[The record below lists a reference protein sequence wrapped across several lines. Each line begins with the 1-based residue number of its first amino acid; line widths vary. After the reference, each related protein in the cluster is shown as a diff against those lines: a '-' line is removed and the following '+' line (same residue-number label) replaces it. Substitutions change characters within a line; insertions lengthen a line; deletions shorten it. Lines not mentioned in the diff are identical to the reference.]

1 MADDKR
7 KRLILIDGHGLAY
20 RMFFAIQA
28 AMSTRAGEPTNATYG
43 FTRTLLSL
51 INGDE
56 APDYIAVSFD
66 VGETFRDAIFDDYKA
81 TREKMPDALEIQIQ
95 RIHDVLAAFNIP
107 ILEVE
112 GYEADDVLGTVARL
126 AAAQGVETL
135 IVTGDKDLLQLV
147 DENTLVQLPGGRTG
161 EITVYDEAM
170 VREKMGIDPV
180 QIVDYKALVGDT
192 SDNIPGVPGV
202 GDKTATSLLNKWGTL
217 EAIYENLDDVKST
230 RARNALAEYREQAFM
245 SQRLARIV
253 TDVPVEF
260 DLELCRPHDYDRDEV
275 VQMFRTLEFRSFA
288 NEVRGEGAPA
298 AAGGGRGQQLPLFG
312 GSETRAPEEIAS
324 DTVTHVVRDEAALDA
339 LVEKLEAAEAIA
351 FDTETT
357 STDQMQAKLV
367 GISLA
372 VEPGEGYY
380 IPIRHVFDDQG
391 QLKVERVIERLRPAM
406 TDPNIAK
413 IGHNIKY
420 DAIMLKR
427 YGLDVY
433 PLSTDTMV
441 GEWLLR
447 PDSAQG
453 KLGLKNL
460 AFFRLGVE
468 MTPISELIGSGRKQ
482 LTMDLVSVEEAAPY
496 AAADADMTL
505 RLADPILHEL
515 EEQQQIALLREIE
528 MPLVPVLV
536 DMEVAGMLL
545 DVDFLK
551 AMSRELG
558 QILEQRYQE
567 ICGIAGHEFNTNS
580 PLQLSEVLFEKLGLP
595 TQGLRKTKAGYYST
609 AADVLEN
616 LRGQDTTGIIAAILE
631 YRELEKLRGTYLDA
645 LPQMVNP
652 DTGRLHSSFNQT
664 GTVTGRISSSE
675 PNLQNIPV
683 RSEIGRRVR
692 EAFIAAP
699 GHLLLGADY
708 SQVELRVLA
717 HFSGDEALQEAFRE
731 GQDIHA
737 STAATVYNIDIGEV
751 TPGQRSFAKS
761 VNFGLLYGMSAFRL
775 ARESNLT
782 LPEAEAFVKTYFES
796 FPRVR
801 QYLEST
807 RRQAVEQGYV
817 ETLLKRRR
825 YFPALQTEGGGQ
837 QAAMQRR
844 AAEREAV
851 NMPIQG
857 TAADIMKLA
866 MINLHHALAERGFNG
881 RMILQVHDELLLEVP
896 EDELAETTEV
906 VCEIMENAYPLDV
919 PLKVDAHSGTNW
931 GELKG

>member
-1 MADDKR
+1 MADDQR

-81 TREKMPDALEIQIQ
+81 TREKMPDALEVQIQ
-95 RIHDVLAAFNIP
+95 RIHDVLEAFNIP

-135 IVTGDKDLLQLV
+135 IVTGDRDLLQLV
-147 DENTLVQLPGGRTG
+147 DEHTLVQLPGGRTG

-192 SDNIPGVPGV
+192 SDNIPGVPGI
-202 GDKTATSLLNKWGTL
+202 GDKTAVNLLNQYGTL
-217 EAIYENLDDVKST
+217 EAIYENLDAIKST
-230 RARNALAEYREQAFM
+230 RARSALAEYREQAFL
-245 SQRLARIV
+245 SQKLARIV
-253 TDVPVEF
+253 TDVPLDF
-260 DLELCRPHDYDRDEV
+260 NLDLCRPDDYDRDEV
-275 VQMFRTLEFRSFA
+275 VAMFRTLEFRSFA
-288 NEVRGEGAPA
+288 NEIRGEGSAPA
-298 AAGGGRGQQLPLFG
+298 GGSGQQLPLFG
-312 GSETRAPEEIAS
+312 GGETRAPEEIAT

-339 LVEKLEAAEAIA
+339 LVKKLEAAEAIA

-406 TDPNIAK
+406 TDPNIPK

-427 YGLDVY
+427 YGLEVY

-441 GEWLLR
+441 GEWLLH
-447 PDSAQG
+447 PGSSQG

-468 MTPISELIGSGRKQ
+468 MTPISSLIGSGRKQ

-505 RLADPILHEL
+505 RLAEPILREL
-515 EEQQQIALLREIE
+515 EEQQQIDLFRKIE

-536 DMEVAGMLL
+536 DMELAGMLL

-567 ICGIAGHEFNTNS
+567 ICGIAGYEFNTNS

-616 LRGQDTTGIIAAILE
+616 LRSQDTTGIIAAILE

-652 DTGRLHSSFNQT
+652 ETGRLHSSFNQT

-675 PNLQNIPV
+675 PNLQNIPI

-692 EAFIAAP
+692 EAFVAAP
-699 GHLLLGADY
+699 GHMLLGADY

-717 HFSGDEALQEAFRE
+717 HFSGDEALQEAFHE

-737 STAATVYNIDIGEV
+737 STAATVYNIDISQV
-751 TPGQRSFAKS
+751 TPAQRSFAKS

-801 QYLEST
+801 QYLEAT
-807 RRQAVEQGYV
+807 RRQAIEKGYV

-866 MINLHHALAERGFNG
+866 MINLHRALAEHGLSG

-896 EDELAETTEV
+896 EEEVAETTAV